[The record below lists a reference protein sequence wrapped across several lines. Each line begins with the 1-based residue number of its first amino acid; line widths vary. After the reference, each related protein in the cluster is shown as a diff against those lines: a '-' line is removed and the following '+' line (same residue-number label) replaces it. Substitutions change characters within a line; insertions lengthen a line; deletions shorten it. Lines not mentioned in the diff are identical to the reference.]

1 VLSTLAASG
10 KVEVTIDGKKMTS
23 IVKKDRKDCAPEM
36 AFLSG
41 ELKDGNHKVTVK
53 CTGKFNIDSFIY
65 WN

>member
-1 VLSTLAASG
+1 
-10 KVEVTIDGKKMTS
+10 
-23 IVKKDRKDCAPEM
+23 M